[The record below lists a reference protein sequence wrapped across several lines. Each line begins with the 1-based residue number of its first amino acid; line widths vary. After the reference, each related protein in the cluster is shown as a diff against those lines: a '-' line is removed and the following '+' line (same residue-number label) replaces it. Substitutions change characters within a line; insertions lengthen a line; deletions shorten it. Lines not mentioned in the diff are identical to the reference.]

1 MASPDRRAIDLVR
14 RGADRVQRVRD
25 RADALVHTWRVSK
38 MSLPQGVLSLQ
49 DSVHDQ
55 LADGTLVMGRESY
68 FAPTVDELG
77 GGDSRVVVGNFASVA
92 HDAICYLGG
101 RHRSDWVAQFPLRE
115 RLRLP
120 GAGEDGHTY
129 GRGDIHLGHDTW
141 ITRGTV
147 VMSGVTIGPGAVVA
161 TRSVVTRDVAPYAIV
176 GGIPAREIGKRF
188 DDEQIAAL
196 LRIAWWDWPV
206 ETIKERV
213 GALCDADVDA
223 FIARHDPG
231 PP

>member
-1 MASPDRRAIDLVR
+1 MAAPRATDLAQCAAQRARRA
-14 RGADRVQRVRD
+14 RD
-25 RADALVHTWRVSK
+25 RAGAFVHAWRASK
-38 MSLPQGVLSLQ
+38 MSAAQGVLSLQ
-49 DSVHDQ
+49 DSVKPHLD
-55 LADGTLVMGRESY
+55 DGTLVMGRESY
-68 FAPTVDELG
+68 FAPAVETAG
-77 GGDSRVVVGNFASVA
+77 GGGSRVIVGNFASVA
-92 HDAICYLGG
+92 HDATCYLGG
-101 RHRSDWVAQFPLRE
+101 FHRTDWVAQFPLRE
-115 RLRLP
+115 RLGLP

-188 DDEQIAAL
+188 SDEQIAAL

-223 FIARHDPG
+223 FIARYDPG
-231 PP
+231 AK